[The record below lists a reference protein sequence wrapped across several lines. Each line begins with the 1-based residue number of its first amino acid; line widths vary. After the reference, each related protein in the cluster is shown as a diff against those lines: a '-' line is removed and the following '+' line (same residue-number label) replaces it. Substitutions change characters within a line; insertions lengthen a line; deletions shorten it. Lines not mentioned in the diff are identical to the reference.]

1 MLDSLR
7 HVRID
12 IRTERVGWQPFATVI
27 GSMMPALGATAQ
39 DKLYWYVFNS
49 QVTVISLRSS
59 IKAGPE
65 TTRPVAVSRDGSC
78 LFNSVL
84 AVDPVGQGQRR

>member
-1 MLDSLR
+1 MML
-7 HVRID
+7 
-12 IRTERVGWQPFATVI
+12 
-27 GSMMPALGATAQ
+27 ALGAMAQ
-39 DKLYWYVFNS
+39 ENCTGIELDVLKL
-49 QVTVISLRSS
+49 LCLSS
-59 IKAGPE
+59 FPEKSASE